1 MGKRGFTKP
10 RANTFLLG
18 TGLSHE
24 SGLKGGVLGGFK
36 RNLIERKLVFLLR
49 GKESEQRKRKMKL
62 LSSFQPP
69 IFWFE
74 MTAVG
79 YCFERLLA

>member
-1 MGKRGFTKP
+1 MDEQR
-10 RANTFLLG
+10 
-18 TGLSHE
+18 
-24 SGLKGGVLGGFK
+24 FK

-49 GKESEQRKRKMKL
+49 GKESEQRKRKMNL

>member
-24 SGLKGGVLGGFK
+24 SGQKAIVLKEGGWVGF
-36 RNLIERKLVFLLR
+36 
-49 GKESEQRKRKMKL
+49 
-62 LSSFQPP
+62 
-69 IFWFE
+69 
-74 MTAVG
+74 
-79 YCFERLLA
+79 